1 MKIKEQRGSASECCV
16 FLKKIINIDKKL
28 WLFVLWYEYRTE
40 RKMTTQQIVSQ
51 IINFFGSTTNMV
63 GICIKNKRKT
73 LILFTI
79 GNSLIAIALGLLG
92 ATAGMIV
99 EICFVIE
106 SLINFFLEKKY
117 TLYPIWL
124 ILVYVVVPVTILIIM
139 FQSSWDLLPIVA
151 SVLFA
156 LSMVFH
162 NFSLRLLN
170 FLSVVLWIPY
180 NIVYVQYVGA
190 VSCGVLAIINLIAII
205 RYDIL
210 KKKESNR
217 EPVDNSQT
225 NKICYSWWRIIY
237 SSYLV
242 RYRQGCRSHS

>member
-1 MKIKEQRGSASECCV
+1 
-16 FLKKIINIDKKL
+16 
-28 WLFVLWYEYRTE
+28 
-40 RKMTTQQIVSQ
+40 MTTQQIVSQ

-124 ILVYVVVPVTILIIM
+124 IFVYVVVPVTILIIM

-225 NKICYSWWRIIY
+225 KQIKYVIADEE
-237 SSYLV
+237 
-242 RYRQGCRSHS
+242 